1 MLVDPLG
8 KKSGDVKV
16 PVIQNSQIARMLPF
30 WCESSLSFDLYDKS
44 FAWLA
49 TKDILPVL
57 APHWVEVPIEE
68 EIALLDEDHVLEVSV
83 PVLNLSDL
91 LPNTLFSAS
100 PLAAKIVGF
109 NGYAAKGNHRLIDN
123 FPLADFC
130 KVTDI
135 AGNQYEV
142 VINKEGKI
150 ELPEEGVGLFSIPAV
165 LTFIFSERQ
174 VKRGQGLEDCQSQG
188 LEKNKLYLFPPS
200 HTSQN
205 FTMHICVSHLDKN
218 HKRIVDTVRKVSI
231 EFQETMVNHKQA
243 TTKINR
249 LHEKSPNLMSVE
261 IDLSFDRLIDFP
273 FPYALNVTL
282 DQRDKAKY
290 SLVDSKMSDL
300 PEVTRGWM
308 QHPVFPFVF
317 TKYFGLSARTLTT
330 IAKKVYTQQDLIR
343 DYLQGDRLGFSRQRG
358 YNDFL
363 LRTESLSRLYTLLID
378 ELVYQRLTKE
388 FLLERATADRL
399 MTLDFNQI
407 SVDFHDSVVLNQLH
421 AEILEGQFYHFYELF
436 SRSDSLKE
444 FLYLNQAPL
453 QQTDPIIQVDIVP
466 QVSLSTYVE
475 PLDEINPSQDQAI
488 TKGYATSTALNS
500 AYLAAKIRQEKLSE
514 LMSASTPVNP
524 ANTNNEGAAPSAG
537 LDAKSTDSWYNTP
550 PRSR

>member
-1 MLVDPLG
+1 MVKPLV
-8 KKSGDVKV
+8 KKADDVKV
-16 PVIQNSQIARMLPF
+16 PVIQNSQKARMLPF

-44 FAWLA
+44 FAGLA
-49 TKDILPVL
+49 TKDILPIL
-57 APHWVEVPIEE
+57 APHWVEIPIDEE
-68 EIALLDEDHVLEVSV
+68 LALLDEDHVLEVSV
-83 PVLNLSDL
+83 PVLNLCDL
-91 LPNTLFSAS
+91 LPNAIFSAP

-135 AGNQYEV
+135 AGNHYEV
-142 VINKEGKI
+142 VINKEGRI
-150 ELPEEGVGLFSIPAV
+150 ELPEEGTGLFSIPSQ

-205 FTMHICVSHLDKN
+205 FTLHVCVSHLDRN
-218 HKRIVDTVRKVSI
+218 HKRIVDSVRKVAF
-231 EFQETMVNHKQA
+231 EFQETMVYHKQA
-243 TTKINR
+243 TTKIER
-249 LHEKSPNLMSVE
+249 LDNQTPEVLSVE

-282 DQRDKAKY
+282 EERNKAKY
-290 SLVDSKMSDL
+290 SLPDT
-300 PEVTRGWM
+300 TRGWM
-308 QHPVFPFVF
+308 QHPVFPTVF
-317 TKYFGLSARTLTT
+317 TKYFGLSAKTLTT
-330 IAKKVYTQQDLIR
+330 IAKKVYTQQDLLR
-343 DYLQGDRLGFSRQRG
+343 DYLKGDRLGFAQQKG

-363 LRTESLSRLYTLLID
+363 LRSESLGRLYTLLID

-399 MTLDFNQI
+399 MTLDFNQL
-407 SVDFHDSVVLNQLH
+407 SVDFHDSVVLSQLH

-436 SRSDSLKE
+436 SRSASLKE
-444 FLYLNQAPL
+444 FLYLNQQPIL
-453 QQTDPIIQVDIVP
+453 ETDPVIKVDIVP
-466 QVSLSTYVE
+466 QVSLATYVE
-475 PLDEINPSQDQAI
+475 PLDEINPAKNEAI
-488 TKGYATSTALNS
+488 THNYATSAALNS
-500 AYLAAKIRQEKLSE
+500 AYLAERIRHEKLQE
-514 LMSASTPVNP
+514 LKKANP
-524 ANTNNEGAAPSAG
+524 SGDRTNSNNEKSVPPSG
-537 LDAKSTDSWYNTP
+537 LDANNGDSWYNTP